1 MNALE
6 SRDGIIKV
14 TSKGKQILELSP
26 DQLTSPLLT
35 AQWEEKLILIEQGKY
50 NSQKFMNEM
59 RDFTKQIVDKIKNSE
74 QKYKHDNLT
83 TTECP
88 TCGKFMIKVK
98 LKMVKCLYAK
108 TPLVKLRKM
117 FNVKRSCPNCKKK
130 MTLFGRGKEAVYRCV
145 CGHSETQA
153 QMNKRMKE
161 KTNGKVSRKEMKKY
175 MNNTEEIDNNPFKDA
190 LKI

>member
-6 SRDGIIKV
+6 SRDGKIKV

-26 DQLTSPLLT
+26 SELTSPILT
-35 AQWEEKLILIEQGKY
+35 AQWEEKLMLIEKGKY
-50 NSQKFMNEM
+50 NSQKFIQEM
-59 RDFTKQIVDKIKNSE
+59 KNFTFKVVNKIKSSE

-98 LKMVKCLYAK
+98 TKNGQMLVCQDPKCK
-108 TPLVKLRKM
+108 TKKNIQRKT
-117 FNVKRSCPNCKKK
+117 NARCPNCKKK
-130 MTLFGRGKEAVYRCV
+130 MTLFGKGKEAVYRCV
-145 CGHSETQA
+145 CGHTETQS
-153 QMNKRMKE
+153 QMDKRMRD

-175 MNNTEEIDNNPFKDA
+175 INKKKKSTIIHSKM
-190 LKI
+190 L